1 MNSPKPPPDGHK
13 PNPVLEVGIAVAAQV
28 GIAVVGVVLGA
39 ALGGIFLDRLLGTR
53 PLFTIVLV
61 VGACP
66 VSLYL
71 VYRVAQNAVSKLPM
85 PPPGKYPRGDYKDEG
100 GQDE

>member
-1 MNSPKPPPDGHK
+1 MNSPEPPGGRK
-13 PNPVLEVGIAVAAQV
+13 PNPILEVGISVAAQV
-28 GIAVVGVVLGA
+28 GIAVVVVVLAA

-61 VGACP
+61 VVACP

-71 VYRVAQNAVSKLPM
+71 VYRVAQNAVAKIPM
-85 PPPGKYPRGDYKDEG
+85 PRGKYPRGDYDDEG